1 MEARYILKPEE
12 LNIEFINTIK
22 KIFNPQSKLRIE
34 IIEEMDETN
43 YLLSTQA
50 NKKMLLDAMDEYE
63 NGKTIIFDSL
73 NDLKKF
79 NKNQQHT

>member
-50 NKKMLLDAMDEYE
+50 NKKMLLDAMEEYE
-63 NGKTIIFDSL
+63 NGKIISFESL

-79 NKNQQHT
+79 LKN